1 MENLSRSE
9 LPFTSFTTWEALANC
24 VATTGFS
31 LEEATEA
38 MRRLGSA
45 LASTIDVKDQF
56 IFEYGGIYAIVRDR

>member
-9 LPFTSFTTWEALANC
+9 LPFTSLDAWDALAKC

-38 MRRLGSA
+38 MRRLGSV

-56 IFEYGGIYAIVRDR
+56 IFEYGGIYAIVRGR